1 MGLGCFVLV
10 GSCVSRSSSF
20 VVAKED
26 HIHNTIGKE
35 DLMLLPVCGLLYTG
49 TKKKKKKKK
58 KTAKEVGN
66 ESIFVCRKMS
76 RKQHADRPALLL
88 CRLILRAESWFWV
101 EALFAQGG
109 NEGLTCVHLCP
120 DLSLIGGMVFLGFID
135 REVRGSESN

>member
-58 KTAKEVGN
+58 KSE
-66 ESIFVCRKMS
+66 RS
-76 RKQHADRPALLL
+76 RKRIDLRVSQNVTKAACRQTRPSAMPFDP
-88 CRLILRAESWFWV
+88 AS
-101 EALFAQGG
+101 
-109 NEGLTCVHLCP
+109 
-120 DLSLIGGMVFLGFID
+120 
-135 REVRGSESN
+135 